1 MIQKEK
7 YIREDGATLYRTY
20 SDTEHLIRH
29 KASGK
34 VFSEAVDVMD
44 GEEYE
49 EMEEYIEL
57 DGFNSYED
65 VVAAQSVTD
74 NITRQINRL
83 HLSNNEALS
92 VMEMYPKWE
101 SFIGRTIEIG
111 FITLYADRLWRARQT
126 HTALEV
132 YPPSLATA
140 SLYEAI
146 DEEHSGEADDP
157 IPYMPPMEIFEG
169 KYYTQGGV
177 TYLCTRSS
185 GTALSHNLSALVGL
199 YVEIVN

>member
-34 VFSEAVDVMD
+34 VFSEAVDIMD
-44 GEEYE
+44 GEDYE

-65 VVAAQSVTD
+65 AVAAQAVTD

-92 VMEMYPKWE
+92 VMEFYPRWE
-101 SFIGRTIEIG
+101 EKIGRTIEVG
-111 FITLYADRLWRARQT
+111 YITRYDDRLWKARQT

-132 YPPSLATA
+132 YPPSLDTS
-140 SLYEAI
+140 SLYEVVN
-146 DEEHSGEADDP
+146 EEHSGEADDP
-157 IPYMPPMEIFEG
+157 IPYTPPMEIFEG
-169 KYYTQGGV
+169 KHYIEDGV
-177 TYLCTRSS
+177 VYRCTRSS